1 MPRLLSPALR
11 LNHLFPFDGL
21 VSAPSCSLKYEV
33 FNQTSVMD
41 PTESAAS
48 QSKKRK
54 RGLDVDDLKKLF
66 HAEPDDYKIAWNE
79 LKHRIIE
86 ISEHAPPTISS
97 VSFYHSCI
105 TDKNVLWAG
114 INELPVP
121 LYRSDNVDRILAVTS
136 ETHQN
141 NEAFSRIIIDQ
152 ILISALYEENTKQIS
167 QQRDLSQSEDLQ
179 S

>member
-1 MPRLLSPALR
+1 
-11 LNHLFPFDGL
+11 
-21 VSAPSCSLKYEV
+21 
-33 FNQTSVMD
+33 MD

-97 VSFYHSCI
+97 YPCI
-105 TDKNVLWAG
+105 AQTMLTEFWPSPPKP
-114 INELPVP
+114 I
-121 LYRSDNVDRILAVTS
+121 RT
-136 ETHQN
+136 
-141 NEAFSRIIIDQ
+141 
-152 ILISALYEENTKQIS
+152 TKHFHGS
-167 QQRDLSQSEDLQ
+167 
-179 S
+179 